1 MSERP
6 LENGHDKSDSLF
18 DPLEAAHSAILLH
31 QQITQLE
38 INAARQA
45 ERATVEA
52 LCQDAMRRW
61 VEAMKKGDHQ
71 KAVEATREILRLEVY
86 LSRRGFRETLA

>member
-1 MSERP
+1 MERP
-6 LENGHDKSDSLF
+6 LSNGHDKDAPF
-18 DPLEAAHSAILLH
+18 DPLEAARSAILLH

-45 ERATVEA
+45 ERATIET
-52 LCQDAMRRW
+52 LCQDAMKRW
-61 VEAMKKGDHQ
+61 AEAMEKGDYQ

-86 LSRRGFRETLA
+86 LSKRGLV